1 MRSVQLTSLAILGAA
16 CLALSAC
23 DNSSNSAAS
32 TPISSSG
39 NSDSASIM
47 VASDLHYFSPSLMT
61 DTGSTALKA
70 YLQEDR
76 KMLLQ
81 SPQLLHAF
89 LDSVR
94 ARRPGILLLT
104 GDLTKDGEAKS
115 HQDMADSLA
124 TLRGMGIKVYVIPGN
139 HDVMNPESQ
148 QYSSDVATAADNV
161 SSTTFAKIY
170 ADCGFNQ
177 AIARD
182 TASLSYVVEP
192 VSGVWILALDACRW
206 KDNVTGGT
214 ETVGGRYLPQTVA
227 WIKAQLDSAKAKGK
241 TVVGMMHHGIL
252 EHFTGEANNALSK
265 DYVVADHDNLS
276 QMFAQKGLHVMFTGH
291 FHANDIAQ
299 KVFGT
304 DTLTDIETGSLVTA
318 PSPFRYGT
326 LGYNTLSINTNLIR
340 SVPAGTPG
348 VTGDFQTWAHNY
360 LISGMSALVAYTVL
374 NDTSYHVTDAT
385 MAAQLG
391 SVVATAYATHY
402 AGNETGVPSSLTT
415 TLSSLNAMGPT
426 GIYFA
431 STITALFTDLAPAD
445 DKGLFG
451 LR

>member
-1 MRSVQLTSLAILGAA
+1 MRPVQLMSLAILGAA
-16 CLALSAC
+16 CLGISAC

-61 DTGSTALKA
+61 DTGSAALKA

-81 SPQLLHAF
+81 SPELLHAF

-104 GDLTKDGEAKS
+104 GDLTKDGEAQS

-124 TLRGMGIKVYVIPGN
+124 KLRGMGIKIYVIPGN

-148 QYSSDVATAADNV
+148 QYASDAATAADNV

-206 KDNVTGGT
+206 KDNVPGGT
-214 ETVGGRYLPQTVA
+214 ETVGGRYLPQTVT

-252 EHFTGEANNALSK
+252 EHFTGEATNTLSK
-265 DYVVADHDNLS
+265 DYVVAGHDSLA

-326 LGYNTLSINTNLIR
+326 LGYNTLSVNTSLIR

-348 VTGDFQTWAHNY
+348 VTGDFQTWSHNF
-360 LISGMSALVAYTVL
+360 LISGMSAMATYQFINTYKL
-374 NDTSYHVTDAT
+374 DTANAT
-385 MAAQLG
+385 TLG
-391 SVVATAYATHY
+391 VVVANAYAAHY
-402 AGNETGVPSSLTT
+402 AGNESGVPSTVAPVIT
-415 TLSSLNAMGPT
+415 KLNAMGDI
-426 GIYFA
+426 GVYFA

-445 DKGLFG
+445 DKGIFG